1 MLNLILT
8 DTLVSQPITD
18 ALASRYGKGGNHL
31 VIVPDRFT
39 LSYERVLLRRLGLK
53 GAFDIEVASFS
64 RLADVALAEGHKGA
78 LNSLSEVMLLRKVIE
93 DNRSLLKCFFLVGI
107 FGILYGVLR
116 GAVSDKGVG
125 SWLGAAHVRP
135 AIACGQDGS

>member
-39 LSYERVLLRRLGLK
+39 LSYERALLRRLGLK

-93 DNRSLLKCFFLVGI
+93 DNRSLLKCFSSSSAYSGF
-107 FGILYGVLR
+107 
-116 GAVSDKGVG
+116 
-125 SWLGAAHVRP
+125 
-135 AIACGQDGS
+135 